1 MKRTLLIAACS
12 LFLAGTQAFAADQQK
27 WSKSVENTVSKWE
40 ELNLQAP
47 TAVDN
52 AGNTY
57 ATGAFTQPIVIGST
71 VLDPIANSAYL
82 AKYDANGNALWAVGL
97 RGAATIT
104 AITTDE
110 QNNVYVAG
118 TLADAVEVGSTDGK
132 AQTVNGKAGEVEN
145 QVSSFIAAY
154 SAEGALKATKV
165 IWSEANAEIASS
177 GLYFPQEGFPYIKIN
192 HIEANNGKLY
202 ASAMYTGDVTIDNVQ
217 WKGIYM
223 NIFDFMYDD
232 LISAGIFSLDAS
244 ALDNAE
250 SVAQVGVKTQLGGDQ
265 MGVES
270 INFTTES
277 NSVYLC
283 FAAQGTLTFTYPNG
297 SEDITL
303 AFDNTNGMVEH
314 AFITAAIQDG
324 KATTK
329 IFHADSHSNGASY
342 NNIGKMQIA
351 DNTLYIGGTFH
362 QMMPFDNKLTH
373 VGGCDL
379 FATALDKNSLEVQW
393 TAQSSLDE
401 GNGDT
406 QHFNENF
413 TSMAVNNGEVS
424 LYGYVIQDQ
433 NSEKTITQSLAYTC
447 SNGTATNNDVPLLV
461 TGAATNGTTKALL
474 SANIT
479 DFSTTLAAYT
489 VSGGDGINGV
499 KTLSAQRVGNT
510 FYFAE
515 PNDIAVYDLQGRMLK
530 QANHATSVSIDDLNQ
545 GIYILSSG
553 KNTLKV
559 QKTSF

>member
-1 MKRTLLIAACS
+1 MRRTLLIAACS

-57 ATGAFTQPIVIGST
+57 ATGAFTQPIVIGSA

-82 AKYDANGNALWAVGL
+82 AKYDAEGNVAWAVGL

-132 AQTVNGKAGEVEN
+132 TQTINGKAGEVEN

-165 IWSEANAEIASS
+165 IWTETDATVAEAIPNGS
-177 GLYFPQEGFPYIKIN
+177 YEGSPNIQIN
-192 HIEANNGKLY
+192 HLAVAGNKLY
-202 ASAMYTGDVTIDNVQ
+202 ASALYTGDLTMDDMK
-217 WKGIYM
+217 WEGSYLDLFGYYM
-223 NIFDFMYDD
+223 DYV
-232 LISAGIFSLDAS
+232 SGGIFSVDKTTLSQTTSIANIVTTGLFTMGTSAVKSISLTYRWNDIYMCFSAS
-244 ALDNAE
+244 GNVTYNKADQTSEDFVFPE
-250 SVAQVGVKTQLGGDQ
+250 SEEASGYVVSSIKEGRINSKT
-265 MGVES
+265 
-270 INFTTES
+270 FTTTITKS
-277 NSVYLC
+277 TAFGSVNDMKIEGENLYIAGC
-283 FAAQGTLTFTYPNG
+283 FQEA
-297 SEDITL
+297 L
-303 AFDNTNGMVEH
+303 AFDNTL
-314 AFITAAIQDG
+314 TAKDA
-324 KATTK
+324 
-329 IFHADSHSNGASY
+329 
-342 NNIGKMQIA
+342 
-351 DNTLYIGGTFH
+351 
-362 QMMPFDNKLTH
+362 
-373 VGGCDL
+373 CDL
-379 FATALDKNSLEVQW
+379 YTVALNKNNFELQW
-393 TAQSSLDE
+393 AAQSNLNE
-401 GNGDT
+401 GNGDA
-406 QHFNENF
+406 QHFYENF
-413 TSMAVNNGEVS
+413 TAMTVNNGEVS
-424 LYGYVIQDQ
+424 LYGYVIQNQD
-433 NSEKTITQSLAYTC
+433 NKKTITKSLAYTC
-447 SNGTATNNDVPLLV
+447 SNSTTTSNDVPLLV

-499 KTLSAQRVGNT
+499 KALSAQRVGNT

-515 PNDIAVYDLQGRMLK
+515 PNDITVYDLQGRMLK

-545 GIYILSSG
+545 GIYILSNG
-553 KNTLKV
+553 KSTMKA
-559 QKTSF
+559 QKTNF

>member
-1 MKRTLLIAACS
+1 MRRTLLIAACS

-57 ATGAFTQPIVIGST
+57 ATGAFTQPIVIGSA

-82 AKYDANGNALWAVGL
+82 AKYDAEGNVAWAVGL

-132 AQTVNGKAGEVEN
+132 TQTINGKAGEVEN

-165 IWSEANAEIASS
+165 IWTETDATVAEAIPNGS
-177 GLYFPQEGFPYIKIN
+177 YEGSPNIQIN
-192 HIEANNGKLY
+192 HLAVAGNKLY
-202 ASAMYTGDVTIDNVQ
+202 ASALYTGDLTMDDMK
-217 WKGIYM
+217 WEGSYLDLFGYYM
-223 NIFDFMYDD
+223 DYV
-232 LISAGIFSLDAS
+232 SGGIFSVDKTTLSQTTSIANIVTTGLFTMGTSAVKSISLTTGGNDIYMCFSAS
-244 ALDNAE
+244 GNVTYNKADQTSEDFVFPE
-250 SVAQVGVKTQLGGDQ
+250 SEEASGYVVSSIKEGRINSKT
-265 MGVES
+265 
-270 INFTTES
+270 FTTTITKS
-277 NSVYLC
+277 TAFGSVNDMKIEGENLYIAGC
-283 FAAQGTLTFTYPNG
+283 FQEA
-297 SEDITL
+297 L
-303 AFDNTNGMVEH
+303 AFDNTL
-314 AFITAAIQDG
+314 TAKDA
-324 KATTK
+324 
-329 IFHADSHSNGASY
+329 
-342 NNIGKMQIA
+342 
-351 DNTLYIGGTFH
+351 
-362 QMMPFDNKLTH
+362 
-373 VGGCDL
+373 CDL
-379 FATALDKNSLEVQW
+379 YTVALNKNNFELQW
-393 TAQSSLDE
+393 AAQSNLNE
-401 GNGDT
+401 GNGDA
-406 QHFNENF
+406 QHFYENF
-413 TSMAVNNGEVS
+413 TAMTVNNGEVS
-424 LYGYVIQDQ
+424 LYGDVIQNQD
-433 NSEKTITQSLAYTC
+433 NKKTITKSLAYTC
-447 SNGTATNNDVPLLV
+447 SNSTTTSNDVPLLV

-499 KTLSAQRVGNT
+499 KALSAQRVGNT

-515 PNDIAVYDLQGRMLK
+515 PNDITVYDLQGRMLK

-545 GIYILSSG
+545 GIYILSNG
-553 KNTLKV
+553 KSTMKA
-559 QKTSF
+559 QKTNF

>member
-1 MKRTLLIAACS
+1 MRRTLLIAACS

-57 ATGAFTQPIVIGST
+57 ATGAFTQPIVIGSA

-82 AKYDANGNALWAVGL
+82 AKYDAEGNVAWAVGL

-132 AQTVNGKAGEVEN
+132 TQTINGKAGEVEN

-165 IWSEANAEIASS
+165 IWTETDATVAEAIPNGS
-177 GLYFPQEGFPYIKIN
+177 YEGSPNIQIN
-192 HIEANNGKLY
+192 HLAVAGNKLY
-202 ASAMYTGDVTIDNVQ
+202 ASALYTGDLTMDDMK
-217 WKGIYM
+217 WEGSYLDLFGYYM
-223 NIFDFMYDD
+223 DYV
-232 LISAGIFSLDAS
+232 SGGIFSVDKTTLSQTTSIANIVTTGLFTMGTSAVKSISLTTGGNDIYMCFSAS
-244 ALDNAE
+244 GNVTYNKADQTSEDFVFPE
-250 SVAQVGVKTQLGGDQ
+250 SEEASGYVVSSIKEGRINSKT
-265 MGVES
+265 
-270 INFTTES
+270 FTTTITKS
-277 NSVYLC
+277 TAFGSVNDMKIEGENLYIAGC
-283 FAAQGTLTFTYPNG
+283 FQEA
-297 SEDITL
+297 L
-303 AFDNTNGMVEH
+303 AFDNTL
-314 AFITAAIQDG
+314 TAKDA
-324 KATTK
+324 
-329 IFHADSHSNGASY
+329 
-342 NNIGKMQIA
+342 
-351 DNTLYIGGTFH
+351 
-362 QMMPFDNKLTH
+362 
-373 VGGCDL
+373 CDL
-379 FATALDKNSLEVQW
+379 YTVALNKNNFELLW
-393 TAQSSLDE
+393 AAQSNLNE
-401 GNGDT
+401 GNGDA
-406 QHFNENF
+406 QHFYENF
-413 TSMAVNNGEVS
+413 TAMTVNNGEVS
-424 LYGYVIQDQ
+424 LYGYVIQNQD
-433 NSEKTITQSLAYTC
+433 NKKTITKSLAYTC
-447 SNGTATNNDVPLLV
+447 SNSTTTSNDVPLLV

-499 KTLSAQRVGNT
+499 KALSAQRVGNT

-515 PNDIAVYDLQGRMLK
+515 PNDITVYDLQGRMLK

-545 GIYILSSG
+545 GIYILSNG
-553 KNTLKV
+553 KSTMKA
-559 QKTSF
+559 QKTNF

>member
-82 AKYDANGNALWAVGL
+82 AKYDAEGNVAWAIGL

-132 AQTVNGKAGEVEN
+132 TQTINGKAGEVEN

-165 IWSEANAEIASS
+165 IWTETDATVAEAIPNGS
-177 GLYFPQEGFPYIKIN
+177 YEGSPNIQIN
-192 HIEANNGKLY
+192 HLAVAGNKLY
-202 ASAMYTGDVTIDNVQ
+202 ASALYTGDLTMDDMK
-217 WKGIYM
+217 WEGSYLDLFGYYM
-223 NIFDFMYDD
+223 DYV
-232 LISAGIFSLDAS
+232 SGGIFSVDKTTLSQTTSIANIVTTGLFTMGTSAVKSISLTTGGNDIYMCFSAS
-244 ALDNAE
+244 GNVTYNKADQTSEDFVFPE
-250 SVAQVGVKTQLGGDQ
+250 SEEASGYVVSSIKEGRINSKT
-265 MGVES
+265 
-270 INFTTES
+270 FTTTITKS
-277 NSVYLC
+277 TAFGSVNDMKIEGENLYIAGC
-283 FAAQGTLTFTYPNG
+283 FQEA
-297 SEDITL
+297 L
-303 AFDNTNGMVEH
+303 AFDNTL
-314 AFITAAIQDG
+314 TAKDA
-324 KATTK
+324 
-329 IFHADSHSNGASY
+329 
-342 NNIGKMQIA
+342 
-351 DNTLYIGGTFH
+351 
-362 QMMPFDNKLTH
+362 
-373 VGGCDL
+373 CDL
-379 FATALDKNSLEVQW
+379 YTVALNKNNFELQW
-393 TAQSSLDE
+393 AAQSNLNE
-401 GNGDT
+401 GNGDA
-406 QHFNENF
+406 QHFYENF
-413 TSMAVNNGEVS
+413 TAMTVNNGEVS
-424 LYGYVIQDQ
+424 LYGYVIQNQD
-433 NSEKTITQSLAYTC
+433 NKKTITKSLAYTC
-447 SNGTATNNDVPLLV
+447 SNSTTTSNDVPLLV

-499 KTLSAQRVGNT
+499 KALSAQRVGNT

-515 PNDIAVYDLQGRMLK
+515 PNDITVYDLQGRMLK

-545 GIYILSSG
+545 GIYILSNG
-553 KNTLKV
+553 KSTMKA
-559 QKTSF
+559 QKTNF

>member
-82 AKYDANGNALWAVGL
+82 AKYDAEGNVAWAVGL

-132 AQTVNGKAGEVEN
+132 TQTINGKAGEVEN

-165 IWSEANAEIASS
+165 IWTETDATVAEAIPNGS
-177 GLYFPQEGFPYIKIN
+177 YEGSPNIQIN
-192 HIEANNGKLY
+192 HLAVAGNKLY
-202 ASAMYTGDVTIDNVQ
+202 ASALYTGDLTMDDMK
-217 WKGIYM
+217 WEGSYLDLFGYYM
-223 NIFDFMYDD
+223 DYV
-232 LISAGIFSLDAS
+232 SGGIFSVDKTTLSQTTSIANIVTTGLFTMGTSAVKSISLTTGGNDLYMWFTAS
-244 ALDNAE
+244 GNVTYNKADQTSEDFVFPE
-250 SVAQVGVKTQLGGDQ
+250 SEEASGYVVSSIKEGRINSKT
-265 MGVES
+265 
-270 INFTTES
+270 FTTTITKS
-277 NSVYLC
+277 TAFGSVNDMKIEGENLYIAGC
-283 FAAQGTLTFTYPNG
+283 FQEA
-297 SEDITL
+297 L
-303 AFDNTNGMVEH
+303 AFDNTL
-314 AFITAAIQDG
+314 TAKDA
-324 KATTK
+324 
-329 IFHADSHSNGASY
+329 
-342 NNIGKMQIA
+342 
-351 DNTLYIGGTFH
+351 
-362 QMMPFDNKLTH
+362 
-373 VGGCDL
+373 CDL
-379 FATALDKNSLEVQW
+379 YTVALNKNNFELQW
-393 TAQSSLDE
+393 AAQSNLNE
-401 GNGDT
+401 GNGDA
-406 QHFNENF
+406 QHFYENF
-413 TSMAVNNGEVS
+413 TAMTVNNGEVS
-424 LYGYVIQDQ
+424 LYGYVIQNQD
-433 NSEKTITQSLAYTC
+433 NKKTITKSLAYTC
-447 SNGTATNNDVPLLV
+447 SNSTTTSNDVPLLV

-499 KTLSAQRVGNT
+499 KALSAQRVGNT

-515 PNDIAVYDLQGRMLK
+515 PNDITVYDLQGRMLK

-545 GIYILSSG
+545 GIYILSNG
-553 KNTLKV
+553 KSTMKA
-559 QKTSF
+559 QKTNF

>member
-1 MKRTLLIAACS
+1 M
-12 LFLAGTQAFAADQQK
+12 
-27 WSKSVENTVSKWE
+27 
-40 ELNLQAP
+40 
-47 TAVDN
+47 DN

-57 ATGAFTQPIVIGST
+57 ATGAFTQPIFIGNT

-82 AKYDANGNALWAVGL
+82 AKYDAEGNVAWAVGL

-118 TLADAVEVGSTDGK
+118 TLADAVEMGSTDGK
-132 AQTVNGKAGEVEN
+132 TQTINGKAGEVAN

-165 IWSEANAEIASS
+165 IWSEANAEIAAS
-177 GLYFPQEGFPYIKIN
+177 GLYFPQAGFPYIKIN
-192 HIEANNGKLY
+192 HIEVSNGKLY
-202 ASAMYTGDVTIDNVQ
+202 ASAMHTGDVTIGNVQ

-232 LISAGIFSLDAS
+232 LISAGIFSLDVS

-250 SVAQVGVKTQLGGDQ
+250 SVTQIGVKTQLGGDQ
-265 MGVES
+265 MGVEG
-270 INFTTES
+270 INFTTEG
-277 NSVYLC
+277 NSIYLC
-283 FAAQGTLTFTYPNG
+283 FAAKGTLTFTYQNG

-314 AFITAAIQDG
+314 AFVTTAIQDG

-329 IFHADSHSNGASY
+329 IFHADSHDNGASY
-342 NNIGKMQIA
+342 NSIGKMQIEG
-351 DNTLYIGGTFH
+351 NTLYIGGTFH

-379 FATALDKNSLEVQW
+379 FVTALDKNSLEAQW
-393 TAQSSLDE
+393 TAQSGLDE

-413 TSMAVNNGEVS
+413 TSMTVNNGEVS
-424 LYGYVIQDQ
+424 LYGYVLQDE
-433 NSEKTITQSLAYTC
+433 NEKTFTKSLAYTC
-447 SNGTATNNDVPLLV
+447 SNGTATSNDAPLLV
-461 TGAATNGTTKALL
+461 TGAATKGTTKALL

-479 DFSTTLAAYT
+479 DFSTPLAAYT

-499 KTLSAQRVGNT
+499 KALSAQRVGNT

-515 PNDIAVYDLQGRMLK
+515 PNDITVYDLQGRMLK
-530 QANHATSVSIDDLNQ
+530 QANHATSVSIGDLNQ
-545 GIYILSSG
+545 GIYILSNG
-553 KNTLKV
+553 KSALKTI
-559 QKTSF
+559 K

>member
-82 AKYDANGNALWAVGL
+82 AKYDAEGNVAWAVGL

-132 AQTVNGKAGEVEN
+132 TQTINGKAGEVEN

-165 IWSEANAEIASS
+165 IWTETDATVAEAIPNGS
-177 GLYFPQEGFPYIKIN
+177 YEGSPNIQIN
-192 HIEANNGKLY
+192 HLAVAGNKLY
-202 ASAMYTGDVTIDNVQ
+202 ASALYTGDLTMDDMK
-217 WKGIYM
+217 WEGSYLDLFGYYM
-223 NIFDFMYDD
+223 DYV
-232 LISAGIFSLDAS
+232 SGGIFSVDKTTLSQTTSIANIVTTGLFTMGTSAVKSISLTTGGNDIYMCFSAS
-244 ALDNAE
+244 GNVTYNKADQTSEDFVFPE
-250 SVAQVGVKTQLGGDQ
+250 SEEASGYVVSSIKEGRINSKT
-265 MGVES
+265 
-270 INFTTES
+270 FTTTITKS
-277 NSVYLC
+277 TAFGSVNDMKIEGENLFIAGC
-283 FAAQGTLTFTYPNG
+283 FQEA
-297 SEDITL
+297 L
-303 AFDNTNGMVEH
+303 AFDNTL
-314 AFITAAIQDG
+314 TAKDA
-324 KATTK
+324 
-329 IFHADSHSNGASY
+329 
-342 NNIGKMQIA
+342 
-351 DNTLYIGGTFH
+351 
-362 QMMPFDNKLTH
+362 
-373 VGGCDL
+373 CDL
-379 FATALDKNSLEVQW
+379 YTVALNKNNFELQW
-393 TAQSSLDE
+393 AAQSNLNE
-401 GNGDT
+401 GNGDA
-406 QHFNENF
+406 QHFYENF
-413 TSMAVNNGEVS
+413 TAMTVNNGEVS
-424 LYGYVIQDQ
+424 LYGYVIQNQD
-433 NSEKTITQSLAYTC
+433 NKKTITKSLAYTC
-447 SNGTATNNDVPLLV
+447 SNSTTTSNDVPLLV

-499 KTLSAQRVGNT
+499 KALSAQRVGNT

-515 PNDIAVYDLQGRMLK
+515 PNDITVYDLQGRMLK

-545 GIYILSSG
+545 GIYILSNG
-553 KNTLKV
+553 KSTMKA
-559 QKTSF
+559 QKTNF

>member
-1 MKRTLLIAACS
+1 MFIRDS
-12 LFLAGTQAFAADQQK
+12 
-27 WSKSVENTVSKWE
+27 
-40 ELNLQAP
+40 
-47 TAVDN
+47 
-52 AGNTY
+52 
-57 ATGAFTQPIVIGST
+57 
-71 VLDPIANSAYL
+71 
-82 AKYDANGNALWAVGL
+82 
-97 RGAATIT
+97 
-104 AITTDE
+104 ITTDE

-165 IWSEANAEIASS
+165 IWPEANAEIASS

-393 TAQSSLDE
+393 TAKSGLDE

-433 NSEKTITQSLAYTC
+433 NSEKTITQSLTYTC
-447 SNGTATNNDVPLLV
+447 SNGTATSNDAPLLV
-461 TGAATNGTTKALL
+461 TGSATNGTTKALL

-499 KTLSAQRVGNT
+499 KALSAQRVGNT

-515 PNDIAVYDLQGRMLK
+515 PNDITVYDLQGRMLK

-545 GIYILSSG
+545 GIYILSNG
-553 KNTLKV
+553 KSTLKA
-559 QKTSF
+559 QKASF

>member
-1 MKRTLLIAACS
+1 MRRTLLIAACS

-57 ATGAFTQPIVIGST
+57 ATGAFTQPIVIGSA

-82 AKYDANGNALWAVGL
+82 AKYDAEGNVAWAVGL

-132 AQTVNGKAGEVEN
+132 TQTINGKAGEVEN

-165 IWSEANAEIASS
+165 IWTETDATVAEAIPNGS
-177 GLYFPQEGFPYIKIN
+177 YEGSPNIQIN
-192 HIEANNGKLY
+192 HLAVAGNKLY
-202 ASAMYTGDVTIDNVQ
+202 ASALYTGDLTMDDMK
-217 WKGIYM
+217 WEGSYLDLFGYYM
-223 NIFDFMYDD
+223 DYV
-232 LISAGIFSLDAS
+232 SGGIFSVDKTTLSQTTSIANIVTTGLFTMGTSAVKSISLTTGGNDIYMCFSAS
-244 ALDNAE
+244 GNVTYNKADQTSEDFVFPE
-250 SVAQVGVKTQLGGDQ
+250 SEEASGYVVSSIKEGRINSKT
-265 MGVES
+265 
-270 INFTTES
+270 FTTTITKS
-277 NSVYLC
+277 TAFGSVNDMKIEGENLYIAGC
-283 FAAQGTLTFTYPNG
+283 FQEA
-297 SEDITL
+297 L
-303 AFDNTNGMVEH
+303 AFDNTL
-314 AFITAAIQDG
+314 TAKDA
-324 KATTK
+324 
-329 IFHADSHSNGASY
+329 
-342 NNIGKMQIA
+342 
-351 DNTLYIGGTFH
+351 
-362 QMMPFDNKLTH
+362 
-373 VGGCDL
+373 CDL
-379 FATALDKNSLEVQW
+379 YTVALNKNNFELQW
-393 TAQSSLDE
+393 AAQSNLNE
-401 GNGDT
+401 GNGDA
-406 QHFNENF
+406 QHFYENF
-413 TSMAVNNGEVS
+413 TAMTVNNGEVS
-424 LYGYVIQDQ
+424 LYGYVIQNQD
-433 NSEKTITQSLAYTC
+433 NKKTITKSLAYTC
-447 SNGTATNNDVPLLV
+447 SNSTTTNNDVPLLV

-499 KTLSAQRVGNT
+499 KALSAQRVGNT

-515 PNDIAVYDLQGRMLK
+515 PNDITVYDLQGRMLK

-545 GIYILSSG
+545 GIYILSNG
-553 KNTLKV
+553 KSTMKA
-559 QKTSF
+559 QKTNF

>member
-1 MKRTLLIAACS
+1 MKITLLIAACS

-71 VLDPIANSAYL
+71 VLDPIANSAYF
-82 AKYDANGNALWAVGL
+82 AKYDAEGNVAWAVGL

-132 AQTVNGKAGEVEN
+132 TQTINGKAGEVEN

-165 IWSEANAEIASS
+165 IWTETDATVAEAIPNGS
-177 GLYFPQEGFPYIKIN
+177 YEGSPNIQIN
-192 HIEANNGKLY
+192 HLAVAGNKLY
-202 ASAMYTGDVTIDNVQ
+202 ASALYTGDLTMDDMK
-217 WKGIYM
+217 WEGSYLDLFGYYM
-223 NIFDFMYDD
+223 DYV
-232 LISAGIFSLDAS
+232 SGGIFSVDKTTLSQTTSIANIVTTGLFTMGTSAVKSISLTTGGNDIYMCFSAS
-244 ALDNAE
+244 GNVTYNKADQTSEDFVFPE
-250 SVAQVGVKTQLGGDQ
+250 SEEASGYVVSSIKEGRINSKT
-265 MGVES
+265 
-270 INFTTES
+270 FTTTITKS
-277 NSVYLC
+277 TAFGSVNDMKIEGENLYIAGC
-283 FAAQGTLTFTYPNG
+283 FQEA
-297 SEDITL
+297 L
-303 AFDNTNGMVEH
+303 AFDNTL
-314 AFITAAIQDG
+314 TAKDA
-324 KATTK
+324 
-329 IFHADSHSNGASY
+329 
-342 NNIGKMQIA
+342 
-351 DNTLYIGGTFH
+351 
-362 QMMPFDNKLTH
+362 
-373 VGGCDL
+373 CDL
-379 FATALDKNSLEVQW
+379 YTVALNKNNFELQW
-393 TAQSSLDE
+393 AAQSNLNE
-401 GNGDT
+401 GNGDA
-406 QHFNENF
+406 QHFYENF
-413 TSMAVNNGEVS
+413 TAMTVNNGEVS
-424 LYGYVIQDQ
+424 LYGYVIQNQD
-433 NSEKTITQSLAYTC
+433 NKKTITKSLAYTC
-447 SNGTATNNDVPLLV
+447 SNSTTTSNDVPLLV

-499 KTLSAQRVGNT
+499 KALSAQRVGNT

-515 PNDIAVYDLQGRMLK
+515 PNDITVYDLQGRMLK

-545 GIYILSSG
+545 GIYILSNG
-553 KNTLKV
+553 KSTMKA
-559 QKTSF
+559 QKTNF

>member
-1 MKRTLLIAACS
+1 MRRTLLIAACS

-57 ATGAFTQPIVIGST
+57 ATGAFTQPIVIGSA

-82 AKYDANGNALWAVGL
+82 AKYDAEGNVAWAVGL

-132 AQTVNGKAGEVEN
+132 TQTINGKAGEVEN

-165 IWSEANAEIASS
+165 IWTETDATVAEAIPNGS
-177 GLYFPQEGFPYIKIN
+177 YEGSPNIQIN
-192 HIEANNGKLY
+192 HLAVAGNKLY
-202 ASAMYTGDVTIDNVQ
+202 ASALYTGDLTMDDMK
-217 WKGIYM
+217 WEGSYLDLFGYYM
-223 NIFDFMYDD
+223 DYV
-232 LISAGIFSLDAS
+232 SGGIFSVDKTTLSQTTSIANIVTTGLFTMGTSAVKSISLTTGGNDIYMCFSAS
-244 ALDNAE
+244 GNVTYNKADQTSEDFVFPE
-250 SVAQVGVKTQLGGDQ
+250 SEEASGYVVSSIKEGRINSKT
-265 MGVES
+265 
-270 INFTTES
+270 FTTTITKS
-277 NSVYLC
+277 TALGSVNDMKIEGENLYIAGC
-283 FAAQGTLTFTYPNG
+283 FQEA
-297 SEDITL
+297 L
-303 AFDNTNGMVEH
+303 AFDNTL
-314 AFITAAIQDG
+314 TAKDA
-324 KATTK
+324 
-329 IFHADSHSNGASY
+329 
-342 NNIGKMQIA
+342 
-351 DNTLYIGGTFH
+351 
-362 QMMPFDNKLTH
+362 
-373 VGGCDL
+373 CDL
-379 FATALDKNSLEVQW
+379 YTVALNKNNFELQW
-393 TAQSSLDE
+393 AAQSNLNE
-401 GNGDT
+401 GNGDA
-406 QHFNENF
+406 QHFYENF
-413 TSMAVNNGEVS
+413 TAMTVNNGEVS
-424 LYGYVIQDQ
+424 LYGYVIQNQD
-433 NSEKTITQSLAYTC
+433 NKKTITKSLAYTC
-447 SNGTATNNDVPLLV
+447 SNSTTTSNDVPLLV

-499 KTLSAQRVGNT
+499 KALSAQRVGNT

-515 PNDIAVYDLQGRMLK
+515 PNDITVYDLQGRMLK

-545 GIYILSSG
+545 GIYILSNG
-553 KNTLKV
+553 KSTMKA
-559 QKTSF
+559 QKTNF

>member
-1 MKRTLLIAACS
+1 MRRTLLIAACS

-57 ATGAFTQPIVIGST
+57 ATGAFTQPIFIGNT

-82 AKYDANGNALWAVGL
+82 AKYDAEGNVAWAVGL

-118 TLADAVEVGSTDGK
+118 TLADAVEMGSTDGK
-132 AQTVNGKAGEVEN
+132 TQTINGKAGEVAN

-165 IWSEANAEIASS
+165 IWSEANAEIAAS
-177 GLYFPQEGFPYIKIN
+177 GLYFPQAGFPYIKIN
-192 HIEANNGKLY
+192 HIEVSNGKLY
-202 ASAMYTGDVTIDNVQ
+202 ASAMHTGDVTIGNVQ

-232 LISAGIFSLDAS
+232 LISAGIFSLDVS

-250 SVAQVGVKTQLGGDQ
+250 SVTQIGVKTQLGGDQ
-265 MGVES
+265 MGVEG
-270 INFTTES
+270 INFTTEG
-277 NSVYLC
+277 NSIYLC
-283 FAAQGTLTFTYPNG
+283 FAAKGTLTFTYQNG

-314 AFITAAIQDG
+314 AFVTTAIQDG

-329 IFHADSHSNGASY
+329 IFHADSHDNGASY
-342 NNIGKMQIA
+342 NSIGKMQIEG
-351 DNTLYIGGTFH
+351 NTLYIGGTFH

-379 FATALDKNSLEVQW
+379 FVTALDKNSLEAQW
-393 TAQSSLDE
+393 TAQSGLDE

-413 TSMAVNNGEVS
+413 TSMTVNNGEVS
-424 LYGYVIQDQ
+424 LYGYVLQDE
-433 NSEKTITQSLAYTC
+433 NEKTFTKSLAYTC
-447 SNGTATNNDVPLLV
+447 SNGTATSNDAPLLV
-461 TGAATNGTTKALL
+461 TGAATKGTTKALL

-479 DFSTTLAAYT
+479 DFSTPLAAYT

-499 KTLSAQRVGNT
+499 KALSAQRVGNT

-515 PNDIAVYDLQGRMLK
+515 PNDITVYDLQGRMLK
-530 QANHATSVSIDDLNQ
+530 QANHATSVSIGDLNQ
-545 GIYILSSG
+545 GIYILSNG
-553 KNTLKV
+553 KSALKTI
-559 QKTSF
+559 K

>member
-82 AKYDANGNALWAVGL
+82 AKYDAEGNVAWAVGL

-132 AQTVNGKAGEVEN
+132 TQTINGKAGEVEN

-165 IWSEANAEIASS
+165 IWTETDATVAEAIPNGS
-177 GLYFPQEGFPYIKIN
+177 YEGSPNIQIN
-192 HIEANNGKLY
+192 HLAVAGNKLY
-202 ASAMYTGDVTIDNVQ
+202 ASALYTGDLTMDDMK
-217 WKGIYM
+217 WEGSYLDLFGYYM
-223 NIFDFMYDD
+223 DYV
-232 LISAGIFSLDAS
+232 SGGIFSVDKTTLSQTTSIANIVTTGLFTMGTSAVKSISLTTGGNDIYMCFSAS
-244 ALDNAE
+244 GNVTYNKADQTSEDFVFPE
-250 SVAQVGVKTQLGGDQ
+250 SEEASGYVVSSIKEGRINSKT
-265 MGVES
+265 
-270 INFTTES
+270 FTTTITKS
-277 NSVYLC
+277 TAFGSVNDMKIEGENLYIAGC
-283 FAAQGTLTFTYPNG
+283 FQEA
-297 SEDITL
+297 L
-303 AFDNTNGMVEH
+303 AFDNTL
-314 AFITAAIQDG
+314 TAKDA
-324 KATTK
+324 
-329 IFHADSHSNGASY
+329 
-342 NNIGKMQIA
+342 
-351 DNTLYIGGTFH
+351 
-362 QMMPFDNKLTH
+362 
-373 VGGCDL
+373 CDL
-379 FATALDKNSLEVQW
+379 YTVALNKNNFELQW
-393 TAQSSLDE
+393 AAQSNLNE
-401 GNGDT
+401 GNGDA
-406 QHFNENF
+406 QHFYENF
-413 TSMAVNNGEVS
+413 TAMTVNNGEVS
-424 LYGYVIQDQ
+424 LYGYVIQNQD
-433 NSEKTITQSLAYTC
+433 NKKTITKSLAYTC
-447 SNGTATNNDVPLLV
+447 SNSTTTSNDVPLLV

-499 KTLSAQRVGNT
+499 KALSAQRVGNT

-515 PNDIAVYDLQGRMLK
+515 PNDITVYDLQGRMLK

-545 GIYILSSG
+545 GIYILSNG
-553 KNTLKV
+553 KSTMKA
-559 QKTSF
+559 QKTNF

>member
-82 AKYDANGNALWAVGL
+82 AKYDAEGNVAWAVGL

-132 AQTVNGKAGEVEN
+132 TQTINGKAGEVEN

-165 IWSEANAEIASS
+165 IWTETDATVAEAIPNGS
-177 GLYFPQEGFPYIKIN
+177 YEGSPNIQIN
-192 HIEANNGKLY
+192 HLAVEGNKLY
-202 ASAMYTGDVTIDNVQ
+202 ASALYTGDLTMDDMK
-217 WKGIYM
+217 WEGSYLDLFGYYM
-223 NIFDFMYDD
+223 DYV
-232 LISAGIFSLDAS
+232 SGGIFSVDKTTLSQTTSIANIVTTGLFTMGTSAVKSISLTTGGNDIYMCFSAS
-244 ALDNAE
+244 GNVTYNKADQTSEDFVFPE
-250 SVAQVGVKTQLGGDQ
+250 SEEASGYVVSSIKEGRINSKT
-265 MGVES
+265 
-270 INFTTES
+270 FTTTITKS
-277 NSVYLC
+277 TAFGSVNDMKIEGENLYIAGC
-283 FAAQGTLTFTYPNG
+283 FQEA
-297 SEDITL
+297 L
-303 AFDNTNGMVEH
+303 AFDNTL
-314 AFITAAIQDG
+314 TAKDA
-324 KATTK
+324 
-329 IFHADSHSNGASY
+329 
-342 NNIGKMQIA
+342 
-351 DNTLYIGGTFH
+351 
-362 QMMPFDNKLTH
+362 
-373 VGGCDL
+373 CDL
-379 FATALDKNSLEVQW
+379 YTVALNKNNFELQW
-393 TAQSSLDE
+393 AAQSNLNE
-401 GNGDT
+401 GNGDA
-406 QHFNENF
+406 QHFYENF
-413 TSMAVNNGEVS
+413 TAMTVNNGEVS
-424 LYGYVIQDQ
+424 LYGYVIQNQD
-433 NSEKTITQSLAYTC
+433 NKKTITKSLAYTC
-447 SNGTATNNDVPLLV
+447 SNSTTTSNDVPLLV

-499 KTLSAQRVGNT
+499 KALSAQRVGNT

-515 PNDIAVYDLQGRMLK
+515 PNDITVYDLQGRMLK

-545 GIYILSSG
+545 GIYILSNG
-553 KNTLKV
+553 KSTMKA
-559 QKTSF
+559 QKTNF

>member
-1 MKRTLLIAACS
+1 M
-12 LFLAGTQAFAADQQK
+12 
-27 WSKSVENTVSKWE
+27 
-40 ELNLQAP
+40 
-47 TAVDN
+47 
-52 AGNTY
+52 
-57 ATGAFTQPIVIGST
+57 
-71 VLDPIANSAYL
+71 
-82 AKYDANGNALWAVGL
+82 
-97 RGAATIT
+97 
-104 AITTDE
+104 
-110 QNNVYVAG
+110 
-118 TLADAVEVGSTDGK
+118 ADAVEVGSTDGK
-132 AQTVNGKAGEVEN
+132 TQTINGKAGEVEN

-177 GLYFPQEGFPYIKIN
+177 GLYFPQAGFPYIKIN
-192 HIEANNGKLY
+192 HIEVSNGKLY
-202 ASAMYTGDVTIDNVQ
+202 ASAMHTGDVTIGNVQ

-232 LISAGIFSLDAS
+232 LISAGIFSLDVS

-250 SVAQVGVKTQLGGDQ
+250 SVAQIGVKTQLGGDQ
-265 MGVES
+265 MGVEG
-270 INFTTES
+270 INFTTEG
-277 NSVYLC
+277 NSIYLC
-283 FAAQGTLTFTYPNG
+283 FAAKGTLTFTYQNG

-314 AFITAAIQDG
+314 AFITTAIQDG

-329 IFHADSHSNGASY
+329 IFHADSHDNGASY
-342 NNIGKMQIA
+342 NSIGKMQIEG
-351 DNTLYIGGTFH
+351 NTLYIGGTFH

-379 FATALDKNSLEVQW
+379 FVTALDKNSLEAQW
-393 TAQSSLDE
+393 TAQSGLDE

-424 LYGYVIQDQ
+424 LYGYVLQDE
-433 NSEKTITQSLAYTC
+433 NEKTFTKSLAYTC
-447 SNGTATNNDVPLLV
+447 SNGTATSHDAPLLV
-461 TGAATNGTTKALL
+461 TGAATKGTTKALL

-499 KTLSAQRVGNT
+499 KALSAQRVGNT

-515 PNDIAVYDLQGRMLK
+515 PNDITVYDLQGRMLK

-545 GIYILSSG
+545 GIYILSNG
-553 KNTLKV
+553 KSALKTI
-559 QKTSF
+559 K

>member
-1 MKRTLLIAACS
+1 MRRTLLIAACS

-71 VLDPIANSAYL
+71 VLDPIANSDYL
-82 AKYDANGNALWAVGL
+82 AKYDAEGNVAWAVGL

-132 AQTVNGKAGEVEN
+132 TQTINGKTGEVAN

-177 GLYFPQEGFPYIKIN
+177 GLYVPQEGFPYIKIN
-192 HIEANNGKLY
+192 HIEVSNGTLY
-202 ASAMYTGDVTIDNVQ
+202 ASARHTGDVTVGNVQ

-223 NIFDFMYDD
+223 NIFDLMYDD
-232 LISAGIFSLDAS
+232 LISAGIFSLNAS
-244 ALDNAE
+244 TLDNAE
-250 SVAQVGVKTQLGGDQ
+250 SVAQIGVKTQLGGDQ
-265 MGVES
+265 MGIES

-277 NSVYLC
+277 NSIYLC
-283 FAAQGTLTFTYPNG
+283 FAANGTLTFTYPNG

-303 AFDNTNGMVEH
+303 AFDNSNGMVEH
-314 AFITAAIQDG
+314 AFITATIQDG

-329 IFHADSHSNGASY
+329 IFHADSHDNGASY
-342 NNIGKMQIA
+342 NNIGKMQIEG
-351 DNTLYIGGTFH
+351 NTLYIGGTFH

-379 FATALDKNSLEVQW
+379 FATALDKNSLEIQW
-393 TAQSSLDE
+393 VAQSGLDE
-401 GNGDT
+401 GNGDA

-413 TSMAVNNGEVS
+413 NTMVVNNGQVC
-424 LYGYVIQDQ
+424 LYGYAEERASHKV
-433 NSEKTITQSLAYTC
+433 TASLAYTC
-447 SNGTATNNDVPLLV
+447 TNTSTTKGEDIFV
-461 TGAATNGTTKALL
+461 TGADINGTTKALL
-474 SANIT
+474 SASTT

-489 VSGGDGINGV
+489 VSEGDGINGV
-499 KTLSAQRVGNT
+499 KALSAQRVGNT
-510 FYFAE
+510 FYFTE

-545 GIYILSSG
+545 GIYILSNG
-553 KNTLKV
+553 KNTLKIN
-559 QKTSF
+559 KLSY

>member
-82 AKYDANGNALWAVGL
+82 AKYDAEGNVAWAVGL

-132 AQTVNGKAGEVEN
+132 TQTINGKAGEVEN

-165 IWSEANAEIASS
+165 IWTETDATVAEAIPNGS
-177 GLYFPQEGFPYIKIN
+177 YEGSPNIQIN
-192 HIEANNGKLY
+192 HLAVAGNKLY
-202 ASAMYTGDVTIDNVQ
+202 ASALYTGDLTMDDMK
-217 WKGIYM
+217 WEGSYLDLFGYYM
-223 NIFDFMYDD
+223 DYV
-232 LISAGIFSLDAS
+232 SGGIFSVDKTTLSQTTSIANIVTTGLFTMGTSAVKSISLTTGGNDIYMCFSAS
-244 ALDNAE
+244 GNVTYNKADQSSEDFVFPE
-250 SVAQVGVKTQLGGDQ
+250 SEEASGYVVSSIKEGRINSKT
-265 MGVES
+265 
-270 INFTTES
+270 FTTTITKS
-277 NSVYLC
+277 TAFGSVNDMKIEGENLYIAGC
-283 FAAQGTLTFTYPNG
+283 FQEA
-297 SEDITL
+297 L
-303 AFDNTNGMVEH
+303 AFDNTL
-314 AFITAAIQDG
+314 TAKDA
-324 KATTK
+324 
-329 IFHADSHSNGASY
+329 
-342 NNIGKMQIA
+342 
-351 DNTLYIGGTFH
+351 
-362 QMMPFDNKLTH
+362 
-373 VGGCDL
+373 CDL
-379 FATALDKNSLEVQW
+379 YTVALNKNNFELQW
-393 TAQSSLDE
+393 AAQSNLNE
-401 GNGDT
+401 GNGDA
-406 QHFNENF
+406 QHFYENF
-413 TSMAVNNGEVS
+413 TAMTVNNGEVS
-424 LYGYVIQDQ
+424 LYGYVIQNQD
-433 NSEKTITQSLAYTC
+433 NKKTITKSLAYTC
-447 SNGTATNNDVPLLV
+447 SNSTTTSNDVPLLV

-499 KTLSAQRVGNT
+499 KALSAQRVGNT

-515 PNDIAVYDLQGRMLK
+515 PNDITVYDLQGRMLK

-545 GIYILSSG
+545 GIYILSNG
-553 KNTLKV
+553 KSTMKA
-559 QKTSF
+559 QKTNF

>member
-1 MKRTLLIAACS
+1 MRRTLLIAACS

-57 ATGAFTQPIVIGST
+57 ATGAFTQPIVIGSA

-82 AKYDANGNALWAVGL
+82 AKYDAEGNVAWAVGL

-132 AQTVNGKAGEVEN
+132 TQTINGKAGEVEY

-165 IWSEANAEIASS
+165 IWSETDTEVAN
-177 GLYFPQEGFPYIKIN
+177 GLYLPDAGFPQININ
-192 HIEANNGKLY
+192 HIEVAGDKLY
-202 ASAMYTGDVTIDNVQ
+202 ASATYTGDVSVDNMKWEGAYVFSNDI
-217 WKGIYM
+217 GIYL
-223 NIFDFMYDD
+223 DAV
-232 LISAGIFSLDAS
+232 SGGVFSLDA
-244 ALDNAE
+244 ATLGNTE
-250 SVAQVGVKTQLGGDQ
+250 SVACISTTGSISSNKSE
-265 MGVES
+265 VES
-270 INFTTES
+270 ICLTTDGNNAIYMS
-277 NSVYLC
+277 L
-283 FAAQGTLTFTYPNG
+283 AAYGTLTAIYPN
-297 SEDITL
+297 SKEDIAL
-303 AFDNTNGMVEH
+303 SYDNTGNLEH
-314 AFITAAIQDG
+314 AFIVASILDG

-342 NNIGKMQIA
+342 NSIGKMQIEG
-351 DNTLYIGGTFH
+351 NTLYIGGTFH

-379 FATALDKNSLEVQW
+379 FVTALDKNSLEAQW

-401 GNGDT
+401 GNGDS

-424 LYGYVIQDQ
+424 LYGYVLQDE
-433 NSEKTITQSLAYTC
+433 NEKTFTKSLAYTC
-447 SNGTATNNDVPLLV
+447 SNGTATSNDAPLLV

-499 KTLSAQRVGNT
+499 KALSAQRVGNT

-515 PNDIAVYDLQGRMLK
+515 PNDITVYDLQGRMLK

-545 GIYILSSG
+545 GIYILSNG
-553 KNTLKV
+553 KSTLKA
-559 QKTSF
+559 QKTNF

>member
-1 MKRTLLIAACS
+1 MRRTLLIAACS

-57 ATGAFTQPIVIGST
+57 ATGAFTQPIVIGSA

-82 AKYDANGNALWAVGL
+82 AKYDAEGNVAWAVGL

-132 AQTVNGKAGEVEN
+132 TQTINGKAGEVEN

-165 IWSEANAEIASS
+165 IWTETDATVAEAIPNGS
-177 GLYFPQEGFPYIKIN
+177 YEGSPNIQIN
-192 HIEANNGKLY
+192 HLAVAGNKLY
-202 ASAMYTGDVTIDNVQ
+202 ASALYTGDLTMDDMK
-217 WKGIYM
+217 WEGAYLDLFGYYM
-223 NIFDFMYDD
+223 DYV
-232 LISAGIFSLDAS
+232 SGGIFSVDKTTLSQTTSIANIVTTGLFTMGTSAVKSISLTTGGNDIYMCFSAS
-244 ALDNAE
+244 GNVTYNKADQTSEDFVFPE
-250 SVAQVGVKTQLGGDQ
+250 SEEASGYVVSSIKEGRINSKT
-265 MGVES
+265 
-270 INFTTES
+270 FTTTITKS
-277 NSVYLC
+277 TAFGSVNDMKIEGENLYIAGC
-283 FAAQGTLTFTYPNG
+283 FQEA
-297 SEDITL
+297 L
-303 AFDNTNGMVEH
+303 AFDNTL
-314 AFITAAIQDG
+314 TAKDA
-324 KATTK
+324 
-329 IFHADSHSNGASY
+329 
-342 NNIGKMQIA
+342 
-351 DNTLYIGGTFH
+351 
-362 QMMPFDNKLTH
+362 
-373 VGGCDL
+373 CDL
-379 FATALDKNSLEVQW
+379 YTVALNKNNFELQW
-393 TAQSSLDE
+393 AAQSNLNE
-401 GNGDT
+401 GNGDA
-406 QHFNENF
+406 QHFYENF
-413 TSMAVNNGEVS
+413 TAMTVNNGEVS
-424 LYGYVIQDQ
+424 LYGYVIQNQD
-433 NSEKTITQSLAYTC
+433 NKKTITKSLAYTC
-447 SNGTATNNDVPLLV
+447 SNSTTTSNDVPLLV

-499 KTLSAQRVGNT
+499 KALSAQRVGNT

-515 PNDIAVYDLQGRMLK
+515 PNDITVYDLQGRMLK

-545 GIYILSSG
+545 GIYILSNEKSTM
-553 KNTLKV
+553 KA
-559 QKTSF
+559 QKTNF

>member
-82 AKYDANGNALWAVGL
+82 AKYDAEGNVAWAVGL

-132 AQTVNGKAGEVEN
+132 TQTINGKAGEVEN

-165 IWSEANAEIASS
+165 IWTETDATVAEAIPNGS
-177 GLYFPQEGFPYIKIN
+177 YEGSPNIQIN
-192 HIEANNGKLY
+192 HLAVAGNKLY
-202 ASAMYTGDVTIDNVQ
+202 ASALYTGDLTIDDMK
-217 WKGIYM
+217 WEGSYLDLFGYYM
-223 NIFDFMYDD
+223 DYV
-232 LISAGIFSLDAS
+232 SGGIFSVDKTTLSQTTSIANIVTTGLFTMGTSAVKSISLTTGGNDIYMCFSAS
-244 ALDNAE
+244 GNVTYNKADQTSEDFVFPE
-250 SVAQVGVKTQLGGDQ
+250 SEEASGYVVSSIKEGRINSKT
-265 MGVES
+265 
-270 INFTTES
+270 FTTTITKS
-277 NSVYLC
+277 TAFGSVNDMKIEGENLYIAGC
-283 FAAQGTLTFTYPNG
+283 FQEA
-297 SEDITL
+297 L
-303 AFDNTNGMVEH
+303 AFDNTL
-314 AFITAAIQDG
+314 TAKDA
-324 KATTK
+324 
-329 IFHADSHSNGASY
+329 
-342 NNIGKMQIA
+342 
-351 DNTLYIGGTFH
+351 
-362 QMMPFDNKLTH
+362 
-373 VGGCDL
+373 CDL
-379 FATALDKNSLEVQW
+379 YTVALNKNNFELQW
-393 TAQSSLDE
+393 AAQSNLNE
-401 GNGDT
+401 GNGDA
-406 QHFNENF
+406 QHFYENF
-413 TSMAVNNGEVS
+413 TAMTVNNGEVS
-424 LYGYVIQDQ
+424 LYGYVIQNQD
-433 NSEKTITQSLAYTC
+433 NKKTITKSLAYTC
-447 SNGTATNNDVPLLV
+447 SNSTTTSNDVPLLV

-499 KTLSAQRVGNT
+499 KALSAQRVGNT

-515 PNDIAVYDLQGRMLK
+515 PNDITVYDLQGRMLK

-545 GIYILSSG
+545 GIYILSNG
-553 KNTLKV
+553 KSTMKA
-559 QKTSF
+559 QKTNF

>member
-12 LFLAGTQAFAADQQK
+12 LFLAGPPAFAADQQK

-82 AKYDANGNALWAVGL
+82 AKYDAEGNVAWAVGL

-132 AQTVNGKAGEVEN
+132 TQTINGKAGEVEN

-165 IWSEANAEIASS
+165 IWTETDATVAEAIPNGS
-177 GLYFPQEGFPYIKIN
+177 YEGSPNIQIN
-192 HIEANNGKLY
+192 HLAVAGNKLY
-202 ASAMYTGDVTIDNVQ
+202 ASALYTGDLTMDDMK
-217 WKGIYM
+217 WEGSYLDLFGYYM
-223 NIFDFMYDD
+223 DYV
-232 LISAGIFSLDAS
+232 SGGIFSVDKTTLSQTTSIANIVTTGLFTMGTSAVKSISLTTGGNDIYMCFSAS
-244 ALDNAE
+244 GNVTYNKADQTSEDFVFPE
-250 SVAQVGVKTQLGGDQ
+250 SEEASGYVVSSIKEGRINSKT
-265 MGVES
+265 
-270 INFTTES
+270 FTTTITKS
-277 NSVYLC
+277 TAFGSVNDMKIEGENLYIAGC
-283 FAAQGTLTFTYPNG
+283 FQEA
-297 SEDITL
+297 L
-303 AFDNTNGMVEH
+303 AFDNTL
-314 AFITAAIQDG
+314 TAKDA
-324 KATTK
+324 
-329 IFHADSHSNGASY
+329 
-342 NNIGKMQIA
+342 
-351 DNTLYIGGTFH
+351 
-362 QMMPFDNKLTH
+362 
-373 VGGCDL
+373 CDL
-379 FATALDKNSLEVQW
+379 YTVALNKNNFELQW
-393 TAQSSLDE
+393 AAQSNLNE
-401 GNGDT
+401 GNGDA
-406 QHFNENF
+406 QHFYENF
-413 TSMAVNNGEVS
+413 TAMTVNNGEVS
-424 LYGYVIQDQ
+424 LYGYVIQNQD
-433 NSEKTITQSLAYTC
+433 NKKTITKSLAYTC
-447 SNGTATNNDVPLLV
+447 SNSTTTSNDVPLLV

-499 KTLSAQRVGNT
+499 KALSAQRVGNT

-515 PNDIAVYDLQGRMLK
+515 PNDITVYDLQGRMLK

-545 GIYILSSG
+545 GIYILSNG
-553 KNTLKV
+553 KSTMKA
-559 QKTSF
+559 QKTNF

>member
-1 MKRTLLIAACS
+1 MRRTLLIAACS

-57 ATGAFTQPIVIGST
+57 ATGAFTQPIVIGSV

-82 AKYDANGNALWAVGL
+82 AKYNAEGNVAWAVGL

-132 AQTVNGKAGEVEN
+132 TQTINGKAGEVEN

-165 IWSEANAEIASS
+165 IWTETDATVAEAIPNGS
-177 GLYFPQEGFPYIKIN
+177 YEGSPNIQIN
-192 HIEANNGKLY
+192 HLAVAGNKLY
-202 ASAMYTGDVTIDNVQ
+202 ASALYTGDLTMDDMK
-217 WKGIYM
+217 WEGSYLDLFGYYM
-223 NIFDFMYDD
+223 DYV
-232 LISAGIFSLDAS
+232 SGGIFSVDKTTLSQTTSIANIVTTGLFTMGTSAVKSISLTTGGNDIYMCFSAS
-244 ALDNAE
+244 GNVTYNKADQTSEDFVFPE
-250 SVAQVGVKTQLGGDQ
+250 SEEASGYVVSSIKEGRINSKT
-265 MGVES
+265 
-270 INFTTES
+270 FTTTITKS
-277 NSVYLC
+277 TAFGSVNDMKIEGENLYIAGC
-283 FAAQGTLTFTYPNG
+283 FQEA
-297 SEDITL
+297 L
-303 AFDNTNGMVEH
+303 AFDNTL
-314 AFITAAIQDG
+314 TAKDA
-324 KATTK
+324 
-329 IFHADSHSNGASY
+329 
-342 NNIGKMQIA
+342 
-351 DNTLYIGGTFH
+351 
-362 QMMPFDNKLTH
+362 
-373 VGGCDL
+373 CDL
-379 FATALDKNSLEVQW
+379 YTVALNKNNFELQW
-393 TAQSSLDE
+393 AAQSNLNE
-401 GNGDT
+401 GNGDA
-406 QHFNENF
+406 QHFYENF
-413 TSMAVNNGEVS
+413 TAMTVNNGEVS
-424 LYGYVIQDQ
+424 LYGYVIQNQD
-433 NSEKTITQSLAYTC
+433 NKKTITKSLAYTC
-447 SNGTATNNDVPLLV
+447 SNSTTTSNDVPLLV

-499 KTLSAQRVGNT
+499 KALSAQRVGNT

-515 PNDIAVYDLQGRMLK
+515 PNDITVYDLQGRMLK

-545 GIYILSSG
+545 GIYILSNG
-553 KNTLKV
+553 KSTMKA
-559 QKTSF
+559 QKTNF

>member
-1 MKRTLLIAACS
+1 MRRTLLIAACS

-57 ATGAFTQPIVIGST
+57 ATGAFTQPIVIGSA

-82 AKYDANGNALWAVGL
+82 AKYDAEGNVAWAVGL

-132 AQTVNGKAGEVEN
+132 TQTINGKAGEVEN

-177 GLYFPQEGFPYIKIN
+177 GLYFPQAGFPYIKIN
-192 HIEANNGKLY
+192 HIEVSNGKLY
-202 ASAMYTGDVTIDNVQ
+202 ASAMHTGDVTIGNVQ

-232 LISAGIFSLDAS
+232 LISAGIFSLDVS

-250 SVAQVGVKTQLGGDQ
+250 SVAQIGVKTQLGGDQ
-265 MGVES
+265 MGVEG
-270 INFTTES
+270 INFTTEG
-277 NSVYLC
+277 NSIYLC
-283 FAAQGTLTFTYPNG
+283 FAAKGTLTFTYQNG

-314 AFITAAIQDG
+314 AFVTTAIQDG

-329 IFHADSHSNGASY
+329 IFHADSHDNGASY
-342 NNIGKMQIA
+342 NSIGKMQIEG
-351 DNTLYIGGTFH
+351 NTLYIGGTFH

-379 FATALDKNSLEVQW
+379 FVTALDKNSLEAQW
-393 TAQSSLDE
+393 TAQSGLDE

-413 TSMAVNNGEVS
+413 TSMTVNNGEVS
-424 LYGYVIQDQ
+424 LYGYVLQDE
-433 NSEKTITQSLAYTC
+433 NEKTFTKSLAYTC
-447 SNGTATNNDVPLLV
+447 SNGTATSNDAPLLV
-461 TGAATNGTTKALL
+461 TGAATKGTTKALL

-479 DFSTTLAAYT
+479 DFSTTLASYT

-499 KTLSAQRVGNT
+499 KALSAQRVGNT

-515 PNDIAVYDLQGRMLK
+515 PNDITVYDLQGRMLK
-530 QANHATSVSIDDLNQ
+530 QANHATSVSIGDLNQ
-545 GIYILSSG
+545 GIYILSNG
-553 KNTLKV
+553 KSALKTI
-559 QKTSF
+559 K

>member
-82 AKYDANGNALWAVGL
+82 AKYDAEGNVAWAVGL

-132 AQTVNGKAGEVEN
+132 TQTINGKAGEVEN

-165 IWSEANAEIASS
+165 IWTETDATVAEAIPNGS
-177 GLYFPQEGFPYIKIN
+177 YEGSPNIQIN
-192 HIEANNGKLY
+192 HLAVAGNKLY
-202 ASAMYTGDVTIDNVQ
+202 ASALYTGDLTMDDMK
-217 WKGIYM
+217 WEGSYLDLFGYYM
-223 NIFDFMYDD
+223 DYV
-232 LISAGIFSLDAS
+232 SGGIFSVDKTTLSQTTSIANIVTTGLFTMGTSAVKSISLTTGGNDIYMCFSAS
-244 ALDNAE
+244 GNVTYNKADQTSEDFVFPE
-250 SVAQVGVKTQLGGDQ
+250 SEEASGYVVSSIKEGRINSKT
-265 MGVES
+265 
-270 INFTTES
+270 FTTTITKS
-277 NSVYLC
+277 TAFGSVNDMKIEGENLYIAGC
-283 FAAQGTLTFTYPNG
+283 FQEA
-297 SEDITL
+297 L
-303 AFDNTNGMVEH
+303 AFDNTL
-314 AFITAAIQDG
+314 TAKDA
-324 KATTK
+324 
-329 IFHADSHSNGASY
+329 
-342 NNIGKMQIA
+342 
-351 DNTLYIGGTFH
+351 
-362 QMMPFDNKLTH
+362 
-373 VGGCDL
+373 CDL
-379 FATALDKNSLEVQW
+379 YTVALNKNNFELQW
-393 TAQSSLDE
+393 AAQSNLNE
-401 GNGDT
+401 GNGDA
-406 QHFNENF
+406 QHFYENF
-413 TSMAVNNGEVS
+413 TAMTVNNGEVS
-424 LYGYVIQDQ
+424 LYGYVIQNQD
-433 NSEKTITQSLAYTC
+433 NKKTITKSLAYTC
-447 SNGTATNNDVPLLV
+447 SNSTTTSNDVPLLV

-474 SANIT
+474 SANIS

-499 KTLSAQRVGNT
+499 KALSAQRVGNT

-515 PNDIAVYDLQGRMLK
+515 PNDITVYDLQGRMLK

-545 GIYILSSG
+545 GIYILSNG
-553 KNTLKV
+553 KSTMKA
-559 QKTSF
+559 QKTNF

>member
-12 LFLAGTQAFAADQQK
+12 LLLTGTQAFAADQQK
-27 WSKSVENTVSKWE
+27 WSKSVENTVSIWE

-165 IWSEANAEIASS
+165 IWTETDATVAEAIPNGS
-177 GLYFPQEGFPYIKIN
+177 YEGSPNIQIN
-192 HIEANNGKLY
+192 HLAVAGNKLY
-202 ASAMYTGDVTIDNVQ
+202 ASALYTGDLTVDDMK
-217 WKGIYM
+217 WEGSYLDLFGYYM
-223 NIFDFMYDD
+223 DYV
-232 LISAGIFSLDAS
+232 SGGIFSVDKTTLSQTTSIANIVTTGLFTMGTSAVKSISLTTDGNDIYMCFSAS
-244 ALDNAE
+244 GNVTYNKADQTSENFVFPE
-250 SVAQVGVKTQLGGDQ
+250 SEEASGYVISSIKEGRVNSKT
-265 MGVES
+265 
-270 INFTTES
+270 FTTTITKS
-277 NSVYLC
+277 TAFGSVNEMKIEGENLYIAGC
-283 FAAQGTLTFTYPNG
+283 FQEA
-297 SEDITL
+297 L
-303 AFDNTNGMVEH
+303 AFDNTL
-314 AFITAAIQDG
+314 TAKDA
-324 KATTK
+324 
-329 IFHADSHSNGASY
+329 
-342 NNIGKMQIA
+342 
-351 DNTLYIGGTFH
+351 
-362 QMMPFDNKLTH
+362 
-373 VGGCDL
+373 CDL
-379 FATALDKNSLEVQW
+379 YTVALNKNNFELQW
-393 TAQSSLDE
+393 AAQSNLNE
-401 GNGDT
+401 GNGDA
-406 QHFNENF
+406 QHFYENF
-413 TSMAVNNGEVS
+413 TAMTVNNGEVS
-424 LYGYVIQDQ
+424 LYGYVIQNQD
-433 NSEKTITQSLAYTC
+433 NKKTITNSLAYTC
-447 SNGTATNNDVPLLV
+447 SNGTATSNDVPLLV